1 MVEACSSNPYAPIQW
16 RSFATLPPNQFLGA
30 IEWHN
35 GCLYAFGACDVTST
49 PDNPGTLF
57 FDCFRVF
64 REATDLWED
73 LPPIHIVQ
81 AVPHQGRL
89 VVFLDNCTA
98 FARAA
103 DGSWSRCE
111 VAEGTMV
118 RNNGCQFVAASVLLG

>member
-1 MVEACSSNPYAPIQW
+1 MAFDGKLFCIGLFGI
-16 RSFATLPPNQFLGA
+16 SFYDPQADAWTSEETELPWQDMA
-30 IEWHN
+30 
-35 GCLYAFGACDVTST
+35 
-49 PDNPGTLF
+49 
-57 FDCFRVF
+57 
-64 REATDLWED
+64 REASFQLTIGETDHTFYS
-73 LPPIHIVQ
+73 IHIVQ

-103 DGSWSRCE
+103 DGSWSRYE